1 MIDQSNITGRVTREH
16 DVVTCKPIYLL
27 FINDEFIKEYKTH
40 AAAQGQLTK
49 RLNKMY
55 YQEFM
60 RSNPITFEVTYH
72 D

>member
-40 AAAQGQLTK
+40 AAALGQLTK
-49 RLNKMY
+49 RLNQMY
-55 YQEFM
+55 YQA
-60 RSNPITFEVTYH
+60 NWKTVEV
-72 D
+72 

>member
-1 MIDQSNITGRVTREH
+1 MIDQSNITGRITREH
-16 DVVTCKPIYLL
+16 DVVNGKPIHLL

-55 YQEFM
+55 YEEYM
-60 RSNPITFEVTYH
+60 RGYIS
-72 D
+72 